1 MKICFEM
8 FDECK
13 MVEVLVFYTHTHTH
27 THTYSVAQKIIFNGT
42 TDIS

>member
-13 MVEVLVFYTHTHTH
+13 VVEVLVFYTHTHTH
-27 THTYSVAQKIIFNGT
+27 TYNVAQKIIFNGAT
-42 TDIS
+42 NIS

>member
-1 MKICFEM
+1 MKIYFEM

-13 MVEVLVFYTHTHTH
+13 RVEVLVFYTHT
-27 THTYSVAQKIIFNGT
+27 YSVAPKIIFNGT